1 MDPYNYNSDIDYYA
15 NVNCC
20 YFILF
25 YFILFYFILFYFI
38 LFYFIL
44 FYFILFYFILFY
56 FILFYFI
63 LFYFI
68 LLWTKFLQI
77 HGSVLAIDINLI
89 KALFSSKVH
98 LCFFHW

>member
-44 FYFILFYFILFY
+44 FYFIMDKIYPD
-56 FILFYFI
+56 
-63 LFYFI
+63 
-68 LLWTKFLQI
+68 